1 MIIRYVNSEGVEVIL
16 NKEPYKVLMSDLTD
30 YDNVEIESNG
40 KIARFIKEITE
51 RKLNIDI
58 ISSSKETTQELCN
71 KLNELFE
78 KDIYND
84 VAGKIYIND
93 YYMRCFIKSCKKS
106 KRGNGVIRS
115 YEYTLITDYP
125 FWIKETTYQYSKRGN
140 GVIRSYEYTLITD
153 YPFWIKETT
162 YQYLAE
168 PPEAVKYTDLETGI
182 MFPEFPFDFAPV
194 RGEKILENPSFTDSN
209 FIMTIYGF
217 AESPQVSIAGHPY
230 RVETTVYEGERLI
243 IDSKKGTVK
252 KIGRLGEV
260 VDCYNARQKDYSV
273 FQKIPPGLNV
283 FQWSGG
289 FGVDITL
296 FDERSEPKCSL

>member
-1 MIIRYVNSEGVEVIL
+1 MIIRHVNSEGVEVIL
-16 NKEPYKVLMSDLTD
+16 NKEPYKVLVSDLTD

-40 KIARFIKEITE
+40 KIAGFIKEITE

-125 FWIKETTYQYSKRGN
+125 FWIKETTYQY
-140 GVIRSYEYTLITD
+140 
-153 YPFWIKETT
+153 
-162 YQYLAE
+162 LAE
-168 PPEAVKYTDLETGI
+168 PPEAVKYTDLEAGI

-194 RGEKILENPSFTDSN
+194 RGEKILENPSFTESN
-209 FIMTIYGF
+209 FVMTIYGF

-230 RVETTVYEGERLI
+230 RVETTVYEGERLV

-273 FQKIPPGLNV
+273 FEKIPAGLNV

-289 FGVDITL
+289 FGIDITL
-296 FDERSEPKCSL
+296 LDERSEPKCSL

>member
-1 MIIRYVNSEGVEVIL
+1 MIIRHVNSEGVEVIL
-16 NKEPYKVLMSDLTD
+16 NKEPYKVLVSDLTD

-40 KIARFIKEITE
+40 KIAGFIKEITE

-125 FWIKETTYQYSKRGN
+125 FWIKETTYQYLPESPN
-140 GVIRSYEYTLITD
+140 QVDYATLE
-153 YPFWIKETT
+153 K
-162 YQYLAE
+162 
-168 PPEAVKYTDLETGI
+168 GI
-182 MFPEFPFDFAPV
+182 LFPEFPFDFAPV
-194 RGEKILENPSFTDSN
+194 HGEKILENPSFKDSN
-209 FIMTIYGF
+209 FILTIYGF
-217 AESPQVSIAGHPY
+217 AENPQITIAGHPY
-230 RVETTVYEGERLI
+230 RVETTVYEGERLV
-243 IDSKKGTVK
+243 IDSIKGTVE

-260 VDCYNARQKDYSV
+260 TNCYNARGKQKSV
-273 FQKIPPGLNV
+273 FQKIPPGMNT

-296 FDERSEPKCSL
+296 FDERSEPKWSL

>member
-1 MIIRYVNSEGVEVIL
+1 MIIRHVNSEGVEVIL

-40 KIARFIKEITE
+40 KIAGFTKEITE

-71 KLNELFE
+71 KLNEVFE

-125 FWIKETTYQYSKRGN
+125 FWIKETTYQY
-140 GVIRSYEYTLITD
+140 
-153 YPFWIKETT
+153 
-162 YQYLAE
+162 LAE
-168 PPEAVKYTDLETGI
+168 PPEAVKYTDLEAGI

-194 RGEKILENPSFTDSN
+194 RGEKILENPSFAESN

-217 AESPQVSIAGHPY
+217 AEGPQVSIAGHPY
-230 RVETTVYEGERLI
+230 RVETTIYEGERLV

-273 FQKIPPGLNV
+273 FKKIPAGLNV

>member
-40 KIARFIKEITE
+40 KIAGFVKEITE

-71 KLNELFE
+71 KLNAVFE

-93 YYMRCFIKSCKKS
+93 YYMRCFIKSCRK
-106 KRGNGVIRS
+106 
-115 YEYTLITDYP
+115 
-125 FWIKETTYQYSKRGN
+125 SKRGN

-194 RGEKILENPSFTDSN
+194 RGEKILGNQSFTDSN

-217 AESPQVSIAGHPY
+217 VESPQVSIAGHPY
-230 RVETTVYEGERLI
+230 RVETTVYEGERLV

-289 FGVDITL
+289 FGIDITL

>member
-1 MIIRYVNSEGVEVIL
+1 MIIRYVNSEGAEVIL

-30 YDNVEIESNG
+30 YDNVEIENNG
-40 KIARFIKEITE
+40 KIAGFIKEITE

-58 ISSSKETTQELCN
+58 ISGSKETTQELCN
-71 KLNELFE
+71 KLNEVFE
-78 KDIYND
+78 KDIYNN

-115 YEYTLITDYP
+115 YEYTLITDYL
-125 FWIKETTYQYSKRGN
+125 FW
-140 GVIRSYEYTLITD
+140 V
-153 YPFWIKETT
+153 KETT

-168 PPEAVKYTDLETGI
+168 PPEAVKYTDLEAGI

-194 RGEKILENPSFTDSN
+194 RGEKILENPSFADSN
-209 FIMTIYGF
+209 FIMIIYGF

-273 FQKIPPGLNV
+273 FEKIPAGLNV

-289 FGVDITL
+289 FGIDITL

>member
-16 NKEPYKVLMSDLTD
+16 NKEPYKVLVSDLTD

-40 KIARFIKEITE
+40 KIAGFVKEITE

-71 KLNELFE
+71 KLNAVFE

-93 YYMRCFIKSCKKS
+93 YYMRCFIKSCKK
-106 KRGNGVIRS
+106 
-115 YEYTLITDYP
+115 
-125 FWIKETTYQYSKRGN
+125 SKRGN

-194 RGEKILENPSFTDSN
+194 RGEKILENPSFADSN
-209 FIMTIYGF
+209 FIMIIYGF
-217 AESPQVSIAGHPY
+217 AEGPQVSIAGHPY
-230 RVETTVYEGERLI
+230 RVETTIYEGERLV

-289 FGVDITL
+289 FGIDITL
-296 FDERSEPKCSL
+296 FDERGEPKCSL

>member
-1 MIIRYVNSEGVEVIL
+1 MIIRHVNSEGAEVIL
-16 NKEPYKVLMSDLTD
+16 NKEPYKVLVSDLTD

-40 KIARFIKEITE
+40 KIAGFTKEITE

-71 KLNELFE
+71 KLNEVFE

-93 YYMRCFIKSCKKS
+93 YYMRCFIKSCKK
-106 KRGNGVIRS
+106 
-115 YEYTLITDYP
+115 
-125 FWIKETTYQYSKRGN
+125 SKRGN

-209 FIMTIYGF
+209 FIMIIYGF
-217 AESPQVSIAGHPY
+217 VESPQVSIAGHPY
-230 RVETTVYEGERLI
+230 RVETTIYEGERLV

-273 FQKIPPGLNV
+273 FKKIPAGLNV

-289 FGVDITL
+289 FGIDITL

>member
-1 MIIRYVNSEGVEVIL
+1 MQEFGVKIKNAKLHSYSWNAIEKKQRFGAIVRDFKKDAI
-16 NKEPYKVLMSDLTD
+16 EYKIELRIYGTD
-30 YDNVEIESNG
+30 NRKKEIENM
-40 KIARFIKEITE
+40 
-51 RKLNIDI
+51 
-58 ISSSKETTQELCN
+58 
-71 KLNELFE
+71 LFE
-78 KDIYND
+78 AFERDIN
-84 VAGKIYIND
+84 AKHPGKLLYDD
-93 YYMRCFIKSCKKS
+93 YYIECYITASEISPDEHFGLKK
-106 KRGNGVIRS
+106 
-115 YEYTLITDYP
+115 TITAYCP
-125 FWIKETTYQYSKRGN
+125 
-140 GVIRSYEYTLITD
+140 

-168 PPEAVKYTDLETGI
+168 PPEAVKYTDLEAGI

-209 FIMTIYGF
+209 FIMIIYGF

-230 RVETTVYEGERLI
+230 RVETTVYEGERLV
-243 IDSKKGTVK
+243 IDSKKGTIK

-289 FGVDITL
+289 FGIDITL

>member
-1 MIIRYVNSEGVEVIL
+1 MIIRHVNSEGVEVIL

-40 KIARFIKEITE
+40 KIAGFTKEITE

-71 KLNELFE
+71 KLNEVFE

-125 FWIKETTYQYSKRGN
+125 FWIKETTYQY
-140 GVIRSYEYTLITD
+140 
-153 YPFWIKETT
+153 
-162 YQYLAE
+162 LAE
-168 PPEAVKYTDLETGI
+168 PPEAVKYTDLEAGI

-194 RGEKILENPSFTDSN
+194 RGEKILENPSFAESN

-217 AESPQVSIAGHPY
+217 AEGPQVSIAGHPY
-230 RVETTVYEGERLI
+230 RVETTIYEGERLV

-273 FQKIPPGLNV
+273 FKKIPAGFNV

>member
-1 MIIRYVNSEGVEVIL
+1 MIIRYVNSEGAEVIL

-30 YDNVEIESNG
+30 YDNVEIENNG
-40 KIARFIKEITE
+40 KIAGFIKEITE

-58 ISSSKETTQELCN
+58 ISGSKETTQELCN
-71 KLNELFE
+71 KLNEVFE
-78 KDIYND
+78 KDIYNN

-125 FWIKETTYQYSKRGN
+125 FW
-140 GVIRSYEYTLITD
+140 V
-153 YPFWIKETT
+153 KETT

-194 RGEKILENPSFTDSN
+194 RGEKILENPSFADSN
-209 FIMTIYGF
+209 FIMIIYGF

-289 FGVDITL
+289 FGIDITL

>member
-1 MIIRYVNSEGVEVIL
+1 MIIRYANSEGVEVIL

-40 KIARFIKEITE
+40 KIVGFIKEIAE

-71 KLNELFE
+71 KLNEVFE

-84 VAGKIYIND
+84 IAGKIYIDD
-93 YYMRCFIKSCKKS
+93 YYMRCFIKSCKK
-106 KRGNGVIRS
+106 
-115 YEYTLITDYP
+115 
-125 FWIKETTYQYSKRGN
+125 SKRGN

-168 PPEAVKYTDLETGI
+168 PPEAVKYTDLENGI

-209 FIMTIYGF
+209 FIMIIYGF

-230 RVETTVYEGERLI
+230 RVETTVYEGERLV

-273 FQKIPPGLNV
+273 FEKIPAGLNV

-289 FGVDITL
+289 FGIDITL
-296 FDERSEPKCSL
+296 FDERSEPKWSL

>member
-1 MIIRYVNSEGVEVIL
+1 MIIRYANSEGVEVIL

-40 KIARFIKEITE
+40 KIVGFIKEIAE

-58 ISSSKETTQELCN
+58 ISSSKETAQESCN
-71 KLNELFE
+71 KLNEVFE
-78 KDIYND
+78 KDIYNN

-125 FWIKETTYQYSKRGN
+125 FWIKETTYQY
-140 GVIRSYEYTLITD
+140 
-153 YPFWIKETT
+153 
-162 YQYLAE
+162 LAE
-168 PPEAVKYTDLETGI
+168 PPEAVKYTDLENGI
-182 MFPEFPFDFAPV
+182 MFPEFPFDFTPV

-209 FIMTIYGF
+209 FIMIIYGF

-230 RVETTVYEGERLI
+230 RVETTVYEGERLV

-273 FQKIPPGLNV
+273 FEKIPAGLNV

-289 FGVDITL
+289 FGIDITL

>member
-40 KIARFIKEITE
+40 KIAGFIKEITE
-51 RKLNIDI
+51 RTLNIDI

-71 KLNELFE
+71 KLNEVFE

-125 FWIKETTYQYSKRGN
+125 FWIKETTYQY
-140 GVIRSYEYTLITD
+140 L
-153 YPFWIKETT
+153 P
-162 YQYLAE
+162 E
-168 PPEAVKYTDLETGI
+168 PPEAVKYTDLEAGI

-230 RVETTVYEGERLI
+230 RVETTIYEGERLV

-252 KIGRLGEV
+252 KIGRLGEI

-289 FGVDITL
+289 FGIDIVL
-296 FDERSEPKCSL
+296 FDERSEPKWSL

>member
-1 MIIRYVNSEGVEVIL
+1 MIIRYVNSEGAEVIL
-16 NKEPYKVLMSDLTD
+16 NKEPYKVLVSDLTD

-40 KIARFIKEITE
+40 KIAGFVKEITE

-71 KLNELFE
+71 KLNAVFE

-125 FWIKETTYQYSKRGN
+125 FWIKET
-140 GVIRSYEYTLITD
+140 
-153 YPFWIKETT
+153 P

-194 RGEKILENPSFTDSN
+194 RGEKILENPSFADSN

-230 RVETTVYEGERLI
+230 RVETTVYEGERLV

-289 FGVDITL
+289 FGIDITL

>member
-1 MIIRYVNSEGVEVIL
+1 MIIRHVNSEGVEVIL

-40 KIARFIKEITE
+40 KIAGFTKEITE

-71 KLNELFE
+71 KLNEVFE

-125 FWIKETTYQYSKRGN
+125 FWIKETTYQY
-140 GVIRSYEYTLITD
+140 
-153 YPFWIKETT
+153 
-162 YQYLAE
+162 LAE
-168 PPEAVKYTDLETGI
+168 PPEAVKYTDLEAGI

-194 RGEKILENPSFTDSN
+194 RGEKILENPSFAESN

-217 AESPQVSIAGHPY
+217 AEGPQVSIAGHPY
-230 RVETTVYEGERLI
+230 RVETTVYEGERLV

-273 FQKIPPGLNV
+273 FKKIPAGLNV

>member
-1 MIIRYVNSEGVEVIL
+1 MIIRYANSEGVEVIL

-40 KIARFIKEITE
+40 KIVGFIKEIAE

-71 KLNELFE
+71 KLNEVFE

-84 VAGKIYIND
+84 IAGKIYIDD
-93 YYMRCFIKSCKKS
+93 YYMRCFIKSCKK
-106 KRGNGVIRS
+106 
-115 YEYTLITDYP
+115 
-125 FWIKETTYQYSKRGN
+125 SKRGN

-168 PPEAVKYTDLETGI
+168 PPEAVKYTDLENGI

-209 FIMTIYGF
+209 FIMIIYGF

-230 RVETTVYEGERLI
+230 RVETTVYEGERLV

-289 FGVDITL
+289 FGIDITL

>member
-1 MIIRYVNSEGVEVIL
+1 MIIRYVNSEEVEVIL

-40 KIARFIKEITE
+40 KIAGFIKEITE
-51 RKLNIDI
+51 RKLDIDI
-58 ISSSKETTQELCN
+58 ISSSKEITQELCN
-71 KLNELFE
+71 KLNEVFE

-125 FWIKETTYQYSKRGN
+125 FWIKETTYQY
-140 GVIRSYEYTLITD
+140 L
-153 YPFWIKETT
+153 P
-162 YQYLAE
+162 E
-168 PPEAVKYTDLETGI
+168 PPEAVKYTDLEAGI

-194 RGEKILENPSFTDSN
+194 RGEKILENPSFAESN

-230 RVETTVYEGERLI
+230 RVETTIYEGERLI

-273 FQKIPPGLNV
+273 FKKIPAGLNV

-289 FGVDITL
+289 FGIDITL

>member
-30 YDNVEIESNG
+30 YDSVEVEHNG
-40 KIARFIKEITE
+40 KIAGFTKEITE
-51 RKLNIDI
+51 RDLNVDI
-58 ISSSKETTQELCN
+58 ISNSKEATQELCN
-71 KLNELFE
+71 KLNEVFE

-125 FWIKETTYQYSKRGN
+125 FWIKETTYQY
-140 GVIRSYEYTLITD
+140 
-153 YPFWIKETT
+153 F
-162 YQYLAE
+162 
-168 PPEAVKYTDLETGI
+168 PEQTEVVKYTELEEGI

-194 RGEKILENPSFTDSN
+194 RGEKILGNQSFTDSN

-217 AESPQVSIAGHPY
+217 VESPQVSIAGHPY
-230 RVETTVYEGERLI
+230 RVETTIYEGERLV

-260 VDCYNARQKDYSV
+260 VDYYNARQKDYSV

-289 FGVDITL
+289 FGIDITL